1 MTLSPARETQPSG
14 TPEADWLH
22 CPGCRGMLY
31 RPRFRRE
38 LGVCPSCGHHAR
50 MGARDR
56 IAFLLDAGSATEF
69 GDLSGVPDDPLGFTD
84 LRSYRDRLAEARARS
99 GLTDAAACATGTLRG
114 HPVVVAAMDFEFLG
128 GSLGAALG
136 ALVEQAARAAVER
149 GHPLLVVSASGGA
162 RMQEGAIALMQM
174 ARTSRALA
182 DLDAAGILTISLVTD
197 PTYGGVAA
205 SFVPLADI
213 VLAEPGARLGFAGPR
228 VIAQTLGQE
237 LPEGFQTAEFLL
249 EHGLVDAV
257 VPRAAQRATLAALL
271 SAARP
276 SSPTRVEP
284 VELVR
289 DPGALPDRS
298 AWDSVR
304 AVRTAGRITTTSMIE
319 RVVDDFVELRGD
331 RSGGDCPAIVTGL
344 GRWDGVPVAIV
355 GQQRGETV
363 AERVHRNF
371 GMPRPEGYRKAGR
384 VMRLAEKLRIPVVT
398 LVDTPG
404 AHPGVDAERR
414 GQAHAIADNL
424 RLMARLAV
432 PVVSVV
438 LGEGGSGGALGVAVA
453 DRVYAL
459 EDSVFSVISPE
470 GCAAILWRDAARA
483 PEAAEA
489 LQIGAAALLR
499 NGLVEGVIPGPST
512 DGALVGDAVRRTV
525 TTALAEL
532 VGLPAEELRRT
543 RALRYSAFG
552 NHRDRGGNS

>member
-1 MTLSPARETQPSG
+1 
-14 TPEADWLH
+14 
-22 CPGCRGMLY
+22 
-31 RPRFRRE
+31 
-38 LGVCPSCGHHAR
+38 
-50 MGARDR
+50 
-56 IAFLLDAGSATEF
+56 
-69 GDLSGVPDDPLGFTD
+69 
-84 LRSYRDRLAEARARS
+84 
-99 GLTDAAACATGTLRG
+99 
-114 HPVVVAAMDFEFLG
+114 
-128 GSLGAALG
+128 
-136 ALVEQAARAAVER
+136 
-149 GHPLLVVSASGGA
+149 
-162 RMQEGAIALMQM
+162 
-174 ARTSRALA
+174 
-182 DLDAAGILTISLVTD
+182 
-197 PTYGGVAA
+197 VAA